1 MGAEREPVDER
12 ERSEEIARAHAA
24 VAAAQDRSYWLDRWH
39 LDLNALMR
47 RRGASELR
55 AALRA
60 ARAVYRALA
69 SASDWLRRGARALPT
84 RAAEARRVL
93 GEEQARGR
101 PRTDAE
107 SARGDSPRQL
117 KAGAVSERLG
127 ERIDSDDPNALVAA
141 QRADI
146 LVHALSRTGAE
157 VAAGQEWL
165 GLGASADAVLDLL
178 EDAFPGL
185 QRTLDGGRA
194 VDVAFALS
202 DWTSGTAALEQVD
215 ELRHA
220 VKPGGRLVLTAPGRS
235 GGQPVTPQA
244 VLAHCTPDWRI
255 ALYAPAGMEGGRDL
269 YVLERA

>member
-1 MGAEREPVDER
+1 MD
-12 ERSEEIARAHAA
+12 ERSEELARAHAA
-24 VAAAQDRSYWLDRWH
+24 LAAAQDRSYWLDRWH

-55 AALRA
+55 AAMRA
-60 ARAVYRALA
+60 ARAVYRTVYNAV
-69 SASDWLRRGARALPT
+69 DRLRRSSRALPG
-84 RAAEARRVL
+84 RAAAARRVL
-93 GEEQARGR
+93 GDEHRQAGR
-101 PRTDAE
+101 MAE
-107 SARGDSPRQL
+107 AAPGGRLPQRL
-117 KAGAVSERLG
+117 TAGAVSDRLG
-127 ERIDSDDPNALVAA
+127 ERIDGDDPGALVAV

-157 VAAGQEWL
+157 PAAGQKWM
-165 GLGASADAVLDLL
+165 GLGESADAVLQLL

-185 QRTLDGGRA
+185 RRTLDGGGIGA

-202 DWTSGTAALEQVD
+202 DWRSGTAALEQVD

-220 VKPGGRLVLTAPGRS
+220 VRPGGRLVLTAPARS
-235 GGQPVTPQA
+235 EGQTVTPQG

-255 ALYAPAGMEGGRDL
+255 ALYVPGGMEGGRDL